1 MFERPLQVFVEVVL
15 FVQKILIFTTE
26 QRLMTKTLLIFLL
39 PLFIFGQE
47 KKIIKLNYPLKDYT
61 GTTKS
66 LEVIDLR
73 KNKVFRNMVF
83 RGKYYSFSFPTND
96 LSADIENWFERNNK
110 KRDKATN
117 DIVLLIENLAITD
130 EVKNDEIY
138 CVLDMKFSTFLKK
151 DNGYYFLKRYDNV
164 ISFSTKEMGEILD
177 LFVDNTQK
185 VLQNLMFSTYRAT
198 PSETV
203 IPMADLYNYE
213 DILKATYPVFS
224 NNKLKNGI
232 YLDSQ
237 SFFKQTPVE
246 NYKIVR
252 SDGDVVKAI
261 DPNDNKIP
269 ARKFFCYVESGKAY
283 KNSQAGFLEML
294 HDERGFYVN
303 ANKFMLFPEEINT
316 SSAFFLFGA
325 VGGIAAGIQF
335 SVKYNNALK
344 DHRYPIYIDFL
355 NGEYSFVK

>member
-1 MFERPLQVFVEVVL
+1 M
-15 FVQKILIFTTE
+15 I
-26 QRLMTKTLLIFLL
+26 KTLLIFLL

-61 GTTKS
+61 GTTKN

-130 EVKNDEIY
+130 EVKNDEIH

-164 ISFSTKEMGEILD
+164 ISFSTKEMGGIPD

-232 YLDSQ
+232 YLDAQ

-252 SDGDVVKAI
+252 SDGDVVKAV
-261 DPNDNKIP
+261 DSNDNKIP
-269 ARKFFCYVESGKAY
+269 ARKFFCYVENGKAY
-283 KNSQAGFLEML
+283 KNSQSGFLEVQQ
-294 HDERGFYVN
+294 DNRGFFIKENNY
-303 ANKFMLFPEEINT
+303 MLFPEEIKIT
-316 SSAFFLFGA
+316 PYYFFFSPIA
-325 VGGIAAGIQF
+325 TGIAAGIEF
-335 SVKYNNALK
+335 SVKYNKALK
-344 DHRYPIYIDFL
+344 GERYPIYIDFL
-355 NGEYSFVK
+355 TGEYSFVK